1 MKFFSFARSYQ
12 SLATHIKIFS
22 VAFVGSLETSSKVRI
37 LAVFLVFLTVFR
49 GAYLGTRPKLIMIF
63 FFGNTALMYVLSR
76 DIFDFII
83 TLEVSQI
90 FNKIWTPIF
99 KNTP

>member
-12 SLATHIKIFS
+12 SLPTHIKIFS
-22 VAFVGSLETSSKVRI
+22 ITFVGSLETSYKDRI

-49 GAYLGTRPKLIMIF
+49 GAYLGTRPKLKMIIF
-63 FFGNTALMYVLSR
+63 FGKTALIYVLSR
-76 DIFDFII
+76 DKNNFFI
-83 TLEVSQI
+83 TLGVLQI
-90 FNKIWTPIF
+90 FNKIWTPIS

>member
-22 VAFVGSLETSSKVRI
+22 ITFVGSLETSYKDRI

-49 GAYLGTRPKLIMIF
+49 GAYLGTRPKLVMMI
-63 FFGNTALMYVLSR
+63 FFGNTALMYASLR
-76 DIFDFII
+76 DIINIFI
-83 TLEVSQI
+83 TFGVSKL
-90 FNKIWTPIF
+90 FNKIL
-99 KNTP
+99 